1 MADHESCPATP
12 RSEDPEDLG
21 FERRKMV
28 DWLSPTELARTGIK
42 AVLSGVFGAYADKR
56 EVMAALHPEVKP
68 DGPKGNEDVYSKQDE
83 IWIDYVADIGDG
95 FDATYSMARLL
106 ATPRLALSYGE
117 KTYDTERGRILVMG
131 GDQVYPT
138 ASFDEYRNRMIMPYT
153 AALPCVTTGETPD
166 LYAVPGNHDWYDGL
180 SNFTRIFCQTKWI
193 GGWRTR
199 QHRSYFAI
207 QLPHGWWLWGIDIQ
221 LEGYIDQPQLDF
233 FYGQGEFLKEND
245 RVILCT
251 AEPSWVYAVTKGPEA
266 FSSLAFFE
274 NKYVST
280 VKEKG
285 RAKKVDLK
293 VTLAGDLHHYV
304 HYKSGEGVHRIT
316 AGGGGAYLHATH
328 DQPADLKLDEG
339 YKTTARTVEYQ
350 KLAAF
355 PDKTASESFIP
366 KTIRLPV
373 TSPGFGRLLAVL
385 YTLFGWLVQSAS
397 KSRPDLV
404 ENSFLHYLRSQG
416 PENWRDVLIVFIKLV
431 AHSPSSLIFA
441 LLILAGLIAFCTA
454 KKTAARVLI
463 GLTHGTLHILLALL
477 LMWVLP
483 KLNTWLLGG
492 DIDSIRQILA
502 FIVEMMLV
510 GAFLGGFLVALYLI
524 LFCYVGQFHLNE
536 AFSSQ
541 RIPHYKNFLR
551 MHIDATG
558 KLTIYPVGVKKVCT
572 DWKLNPAAK
581 DGQPWFDP
589 GEPVQVELIEEPIP
603 VS

>member
-1 MADHESCPATP
+1 M
-12 RSEDPEDLG
+12 
-21 FERRKMV
+21 
-28 DWLSPTELARTGIK
+28 
-42 AVLSGVFGAYADKR
+42 
-56 EVMAALHPEVKP
+56 
-68 DGPKGNEDVYSKQDE
+68 
-83 IWIDYVADIGDG
+83 
-95 FDATYSMARLL
+95 
-106 ATPRLALSYGE
+106 
-117 KTYDTERGRILVMG
+117 
-131 GDQVYPT
+131 
-138 ASFDEYRNRMIMPYT
+138 
-153 AALPCVTTGETPD
+153 
-166 LYAVPGNHDWYDGL
+166 
-180 SNFTRIFCQTKWI
+180 
-193 GGWRTR
+193 
-199 QHRSYFAI
+199 
-207 QLPHGWWLWGIDIQ
+207 
-221 LEGYIDQPQLDF
+221 
-233 FYGQGEFLKEND
+233 
-245 RVILCT
+245 
-251 AEPSWVYAVTKGPEA
+251 
-266 FSSLAFFE
+266 
-274 NKYVST
+274 
-280 VKEKG
+280 
-285 RAKKVDLK
+285 
-293 VTLAGDLHHYV
+293 
-304 HYKSGEGVHRIT
+304 
-316 AGGGGAYLHATH
+316 
-328 DQPADLKLDEG
+328 
-339 YKTTARTVEYQ
+339 
-350 KLAAF
+350 
-355 PDKTASESFIP
+355 
-366 KTIRLPV
+366 
-373 TSPGFGRLLAVL
+373 
-385 YTLFGWLVQSAS
+385 
-397 KSRPDLV
+397 
-404 ENSFLHYLRSQG
+404 
-416 PENWRDVLIVFIKLV
+416 LIVFIKLV